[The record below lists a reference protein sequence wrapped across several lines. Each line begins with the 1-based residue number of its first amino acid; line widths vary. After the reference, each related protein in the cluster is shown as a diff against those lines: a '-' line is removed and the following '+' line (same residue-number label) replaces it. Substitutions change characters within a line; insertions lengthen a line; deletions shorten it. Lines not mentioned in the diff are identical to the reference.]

1 MKKAQCIHVII
12 ILLCAILSNH
22 VVSAVFFGHWRIKL
36 RNKLCFCQVWWVVA
50 MTTCQQSSHP
60 GNRSWN
66 QHSPTCFAR
75 SSLCRLNAGLL
86 HVMSTLLKRFPQVSF
101 LQIYRIIIFSSLL
114 SWELVQVNYCK
125 DYAWTTSKVRSGDDF
140 SSSDFC
146 WM

>member
-1 MKKAQCIHVII
+1 MQFLTIMLFH
-12 ILLCAILSNH
+12 LFS
-22 VVSAVFFGHWRIKL
+22 FGHWRIKL
-36 RNKLCFCQVWWVVA
+36 WNKLCFCQVWWVVA

-101 LQIYRIIIFSSLL
+101 WQIHVCRIIIFSSLL
-114 SWELVQVNYCK
+114 SWQLVHVNYCK
-125 DYAWTTSKVRSGDDF
+125 DYAWTTSKVRFGDDF
-140 SSSDFC
+140 SLSDFC